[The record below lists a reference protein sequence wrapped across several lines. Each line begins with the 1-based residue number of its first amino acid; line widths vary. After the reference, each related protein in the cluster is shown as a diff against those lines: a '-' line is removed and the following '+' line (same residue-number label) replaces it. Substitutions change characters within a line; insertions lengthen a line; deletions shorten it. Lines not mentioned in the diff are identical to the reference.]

1 MTASSLATRSDR
13 RKRLPHPLRNTP
25 SAVPDVVTVNPAALG
40 TRAAKRQ
47 SHTCMTQRLIPL
59 TWHYAP
65 EPSGSSSEVDESWQ
79 CTYADLGALGAMAR
93 QVVCVG
99 DPGQIDPVVTGDVSR
114 WDGSDTAP
122 NLPGPIALQAA
133 HGDAVSVVRLR
144 HTWRLG
150 PGTTALIG
158 PLFYPDLPFT
168 SRRPPEHLTDAGGVL
183 LPELAHR
190 SVTVSGGPSDPALV
204 TACAQ
209 RARELLDAELV
220 TAEDQRPMSAADIA
234 VVVPHVT
241 QAAAIRALLSDYPDV
256 LVGTANALQGL
267 ERAAVVVLH
276 PLAGYRTAEPFT
288 LDPGRACVM
297 LSRHRAHMSVV
308 IDDASAEVLAYTEPS
323 TAHATNTALLT
334 ALHRTPAV

>member
-1 MTASSLATRSDR
+1 
-13 RKRLPHPLRNTP
+13 
-25 SAVPDVVTVNPAALG
+25 
-40 TRAAKRQ
+40 
-47 SHTCMTQRLIPL
+47 
-59 TWHYAP
+59 
-65 EPSGSSSEVDESWQ
+65 
-79 CTYADLGALGAMAR
+79 
-93 QVVCVG
+93 
-99 DPGQIDPVVTGDVSR
+99 
-114 WDGSDTAP
+114 
-122 NLPGPIALQAA
+122 
-133 HGDAVSVVRLR
+133 
-144 HTWRLG
+144 
-150 PGTTALIG
+150 
-158 PLFYPDLPFT
+158 
-168 SRRPPEHLTDAGGVL
+168 
-183 LPELAHR
+183 
-190 SVTVSGGPSDPALV
+190 
-204 TACAQ
+204 
-209 RARELLDAELV
+209 
-220 TAEDQRPMSAADIA
+220 MSAADIA